1 MSRRKKTPV
10 QSALI
15 SLRERLHMTQQQLAQ
30 KLSVS
35 TVSVCRWETSRPP
48 TGLSLQTLARFAEE
62 SDAREEAAVLQE
74 ALNDEQRP
82 YLKLP
87 IAPDEEALREL
98 RRGANYSPSIRDA
111 YLNVLRKLRDAH
123 ERLRRDAYG
132 FDREGLEYELLD
144 NTQKNLEWMLKN
156 YEKQTTTER

>member
-15 SLRERLHMTQQQLAQ
+15 DLRERLQMTQQQLAQ
-30 KLSVS
+30 ALSVS

-62 SDAREEAAVLQE
+62 SRALEEAAILQD

-98 RRGANYSPSIRDA
+98 RRGANFFPGIRRA
-111 YLNVLRKLRDAH
+111 YLDVLHKLRDAH
-123 ERLRRDAYG
+123 EGLLRDALRVE
-132 FDREGLEYELLD
+132 REGLEHELLD
-144 NTQKNLEWMLKN
+144 NTQKNLEWMVKN